1 MKEESRKKFY
11 SYTTPKGLQIGK
23 HSGIGKTLG
32 TSSKT
37 REIGKE
43 VEQLTY
49 ERWMV
54 VLAERNQET

>member
-11 SYTTPKGLQIGK
+11 SYPTHKGLQIGK
-23 HSGIGKTLG
+23 QSGRGKKLDPL
-32 TSSKT
+32 SKT
-37 REIGKE
+37 REVGKE